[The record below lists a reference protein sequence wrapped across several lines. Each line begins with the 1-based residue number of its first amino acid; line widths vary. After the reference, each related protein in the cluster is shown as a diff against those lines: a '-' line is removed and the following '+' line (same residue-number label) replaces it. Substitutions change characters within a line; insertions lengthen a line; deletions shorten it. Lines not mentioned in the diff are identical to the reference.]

1 MVADGALVVTDRGRL
16 ITLEGMEGSGKSTNL
31 AHAAEW
37 LRDQGID
44 LLVTREPGGTPLAE
58 ELRELLLAVRT
69 EPVAPMTEL
78 LLMFAGRAQHLAT
91 VIEPALEAGRWV
103 LCDRFTDATYAYQ
116 GGGRALGDHAI
127 AALEALVHPQ
137 LQPDLTLVLDLSWEV
152 ACERI
157 AQRRLDRFEREA
169 QAFFERVRT
178 VYRTRAAG
186 DPRFALIDASRPL
199 ADVTAALLD
208 TLAARTRSWQRAP

>member
-1 MVADGALVVTDRGRL
+1 MAERGRL

-31 AHAAEW
+31 AHAADW
-37 LRDQGID
+37 LRGQGID

-58 ELRELLLAVRT
+58 ELRELLLAVRP
-69 EPVAPMTEL
+69 EPVAPLTEL
-78 LLMFAGRAQHLAT
+78 LLMFAGRAQHLET
-91 VIEPALEAGRWV
+91 VIEPALAAGRWV

-116 GGGRALGDHAI
+116 GGGRQLGDDAI
-127 AALEALVHPQ
+127 KVLEALVHPH

-157 AQRRLDRFEREA
+157 AARRLDRFEREA

-178 VYRTRAAG
+178 VYRTRAAA
-186 DPRFALIDASRPL
+186 DARFALIDASRPL
-199 ADVTAALLD
+199 PEVTAALLAE
-208 TLAARTRSWQRAP
+208 LAARAERWQSAP